1 MVRANRLG
9 SVASQQL
16 RGDSAPTAPIT
27 PRFAT
32 NHRPGD
38 SATFWGPQLSH
49 RYGKP
54 AQIGVSHQPDLP
66 AREFQNGTFLVDKYN
81 AADANAERKTRPGCA
96 VDTGNIRRPPDV
108 TNAAPQHGP
117 RSAEQEPVVYPS
129 NRERIEAAM
138 KVEHAVASRAADD
151 PAALV
156 DHERNAAD
164 IGVSVCSRGYSPRPA
179 LVLGVIQRGAT
190 HEQASEVRS

>member
-1 MVRANRLG
+1 MRRSVPPNPRTLG
-9 SVASQQL
+9 YGTRFSVSYFYNYGTRWL
-16 RGDSAPTAPIT
+16 RGVTLFRVNTRWLP
-27 PRFAT
+27 
-32 NHRPGD
+32 HRDGQ
-38 SATFWGPQLSH
+38 A
-49 RYGKP
+49 

-66 AREFQNGTFLVDKYN
+66 AREFQNSTFLVDKYN
-81 AADANAERKTRPGCA
+81 AADANAERKTRAGCA

-151 PAALV
+151 P
-156 DHERNAAD
+156 
-164 IGVSVCSRGYSPRPA
+164 
-179 LVLGVIQRGAT
+179 T
-190 HEQASEVRS
+190 

>member
-1 MVRANRLG
+1 
-9 SVASQQL
+9 
-16 RGDSAPTAPIT
+16 
-27 PRFAT
+27 
-32 NHRPGD
+32 
-38 SATFWGPQLSH
+38 
-49 RYGKP
+49 
-54 AQIGVSHQPDLP
+54 
-66 AREFQNGTFLVDKYN
+66 
-81 AADANAERKTRPGCA
+81 DANAERKTRAGCA

-138 KVEHAVASRAADD
+138 KVEHAVASRAADY

-164 IGVSVCSRGYSPRPA
+164 IGVCA
-179 LVLGVIQRGAT
+179 LETDAEQSDQRD
-190 HEQASEVRS
+190 QRASEQDQNSHGLDPPCDSELHLRWPLDGQVNSDRELATARRSNTQVLIHS